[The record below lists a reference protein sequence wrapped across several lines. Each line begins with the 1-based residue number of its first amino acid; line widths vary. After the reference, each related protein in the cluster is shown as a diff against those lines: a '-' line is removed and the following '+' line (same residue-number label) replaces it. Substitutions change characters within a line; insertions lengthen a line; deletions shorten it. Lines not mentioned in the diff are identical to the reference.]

1 MEVKIRNLKKSFD
14 KKIIWDKLSCN
25 LRSGEIV
32 SILGRSG
39 EGKTTFLRVI
49 NGLEDFDSGQILID
63 DKIYNPQNQE
73 KRQIGMVFQ
82 SYNLF
87 ANMNVW
93 QNLTLGPKYH
103 KMDIKTMEEKAN
115 KLLNLLE
122 ISDYKDQKISTL
134 SGGQAQRVA
143 IARACMLD
151 PKILCLDEPTDRKST
166 L

>member
-1 MEVKIRNLKKSFD
+1 MEVKIKNLKKSFD
-14 KKIIWDKLSCN
+14 KKIIWDKLFCN

-39 EGKTTFLRVI
+39 ERKTTFLRVI

-103 KMDIKTMEEKAN
+103 KMK
-115 KLLNLLE
+115 
-122 ISDYKDQKISTL
+122 
-134 SGGQAQRVA
+134 
-143 IARACMLD
+143 
-151 PKILCLDEPTDRKST
+151 KILWKKKQISY
-166 L
+166 